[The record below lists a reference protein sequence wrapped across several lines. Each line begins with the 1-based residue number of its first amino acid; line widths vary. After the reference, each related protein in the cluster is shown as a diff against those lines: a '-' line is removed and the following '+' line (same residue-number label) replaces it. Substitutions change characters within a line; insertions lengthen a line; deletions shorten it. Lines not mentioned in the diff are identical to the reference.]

1 MDTATSEPVATAPIE
16 KVAAVIAPAATEPIT
31 NGTITAETVTI
42 ENGITNGHHIEPIT
56 ATSAVETVVTVTAP
70 VADAVEAPV
79 AAARTAPV
87 EPIAETVIAAESVVA
102 AFEPTIALVAATPI
116 EPIIAEVPIAAPIAI
131 STPEAIPISA
141 EVPIA
146 FEPIVA
152 EVPIVISAP
161 EVIPISAEVPVAFE
175 PIPIS
180 APVHISAEVPVV
192 IEPIVA
198 EVPIA
203 APIPISAPVVTVE
216 IPATAVEPAPAEPST
231 GIKIPAYVAKHI
243 NDIAIKE
250 GFSNFTIDFGNGAN
264 HGDGFVGD
272 IAKARIVGN
281 RIANNIT
288 YADAE
293 LILIVK
299 IPPENKVRREEFG
312 MRLFE
317 REAYMYNE
325 VLPALM
331 RFQHDHGLRPGGAG
345 FHAFP
350 KCYLAHYDAERDES
364 VIIMEDI
371 REKGYK
377 MESKFKTVQ
386 FPLAKTVMEKLAEL
400 HGISLAMKQQRPA
413 EFARFKVLA
422 DVMSSND
429 PNQKKIMKMMI
440 NSGIQKAIET
450 LDDHETVLKEKV
462 RRVADLIPD
471 ESDRYLG
478 ENSEPYSVI
487 NHGDSWINNMMFK
500 YEVSQTP
507 HGRNFFQI
515 FFHLGTA
522 CDY

>member
-1 MDTATSEPVATAPIE
+1 MDTATSEPVATVE
-16 KVAAVIAPAATEPIT
+16 KVAAVIAPASAEPIA
-31 NGTITAETVTI
+31 NGTV
-42 ENGITNGHHIEPIT
+42 ENGITNGHHHDEPI
-56 ATSAVETVVTVTAP
+56 AAASAVETVVTVAEP
-70 VADAVEAPV
+70 FEAPV
-79 AAARTAPV
+79 AAVRTVPV
-87 EPIAETVIAAESVVA
+87 EAIAEVVIAAE
-102 AFEPTIALVAATPI
+102 PITALPAVSPI
-116 EPIIAEVPIAAPIAI
+116 EPIVAEVPIAV
-131 STPEAIPISA
+131 PESIPISA
-141 EVPIA
+141 EVPVA

-152 EVPIVISAP
+152 EVPIVISLP
-161 EVIPISAEVPVAFE
+161 EIIPISAEVPVAFE
-175 PIPIS
+175 PIVAEVPVAAPAPI
-180 APVHISAEVPVV
+180 PISAEVPVAFEPIV
-192 IEPIVA
+192 AEVPVAAPIPISAEVPVAFEPIVA

-203 APIPISAPVVTVE
+203 APIPISAPIVAAAP
-216 IPATAVEPAPAEPST
+216 IEPAPADPSA
-231 GIKIPAYVAKHI
+231 GIRIPAYVAKHI

-250 GFSNFTIDFGNGAN
+250 GFSNFTIDVGNGAN

-281 RIANNIT
+281 RTTNGIT

-299 IPPENKVRREEFG
+299 IPPENPVRREEFG
-312 MRLFE
+312 IKLFE

-331 RFQHDHGLRPGGAG
+331 RFQHERGLRPGGPG
-345 FHAFP
+345 FHSFP
-350 KCYLAHYDAERDES
+350 KCYLAHFDAERDEA

-422 DVMSSND
+422 DVMASND
-429 PNQKKIMKMMI
+429 PNQKKMMKMMI
-440 NSGIQKAIET
+440 NTSIQKAIAS

-462 RRVADLIPD
+462 LRIADLIP
-471 ESDRYLG
+471 EETDRYLG

-500 YEVSQTP
+500 YEVSSNAPNYRATIP
-507 HGRNFFQI
+507 RFSSI
-515 FFHLGTA
+515 FAHSV
-522 CDY
+522 